1 MSIFSN
7 KSRESEVKTSTIRI
21 IYPFGPK
28 IFGCNEF
35 KPEWDTTDQRSPV
48 QDPGELYDQYL
59 RPDYMEEMEKES
71 VEDFDDDIAQYDYED
86 ISEYGADVVFM
97 NQPENAGVSK
107 RMAKRSKARR

>member
-1 MSIFSN
+1 MSN
-7 KSRESEVKTSTIRI
+7 KANTPKI

-28 IFGCNEF
+28 KLGSNAF

-71 VEDFDDDIAQYDYED
+71 VEDFDDDISQYDYED
-86 ISEYGADVVFM
+86 ISEYGEDVALM
-97 NQPENAGVSK
+97 NQPAYAAAAK
-107 RMAKRSKARR
+107 RLAKRSKARS